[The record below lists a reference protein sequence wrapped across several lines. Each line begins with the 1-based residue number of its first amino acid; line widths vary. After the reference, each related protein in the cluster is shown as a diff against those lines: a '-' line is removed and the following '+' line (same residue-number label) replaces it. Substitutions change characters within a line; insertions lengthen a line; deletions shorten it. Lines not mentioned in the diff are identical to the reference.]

1 MPVMAPPQRVFVALA
16 GFLVGIFVASTI
28 AAAVLA
34 AGDWDLDVP
43 ATIGSEAGRAV
54 SQFGQ
59 GLPLDDNRVPAGVQ
73 ALLNLPLW
81 IGLIGAPLLARRRGL
96 DWRRDLGWGMHRTD
110 VALGL
115 GVGVA
120 AQFALVPLYEVVFL
134 VFGEQDVAAPA
145 RSLVAAVDT
154 PIDLLALVVMTVVM
168 APLAE
173 EICYRGLLYRG
184 IRDMEAARSGT
195 GVVIATVVS
204 SLIFAASHFQVVQF
218 PGLLAFGVVA
228 AVLTQR
234 TGRLGTAIWAHV
246 GFNLTTVVLL
256 LT

>member
-1 MPVMAPPQRVFVALA
+1 MAPAHRVFLAIASFLGGVFVAS
-16 GFLVGIFVASTI
+16 II
-28 AAAVLA
+28 AAAVVSA
-34 AGDWDLDVP
+34 SGWDIDVP
-43 ATIGSEAGRAV
+43 ATVGSEAGRAV
-54 SQFGQ
+54 NQIGQ

-81 IGLIGAPLLARRRGL
+81 LGLLGMPLLARRRGL
-96 DWRRDLGWGMHRTD
+96 DWVRDLGWSVRWFD
-110 VALGL
+110 VWFGL

-120 AQFALVPLYEVVFL
+120 AQLALVPLYELVFL

-154 PIDLLALVVMTVVM
+154 PLDLIALVLMTVVM

-173 EICYRGLLYRG
+173 EVCYRGLLYRG
-184 IRDMEAARSGT
+184 IRDMEAAKAGS
-195 GVVIATVVS
+195 GVVTATAVS
-204 SLIFAASHFQVVQF
+204 SVIFAASHFQLVQF
-218 PGLLAFGVVA
+218 PGLLFFGVLL

-246 GFNLTTVVLL
+246 GFNATTIVVLL
-256 LT
+256 SR